1 MTKTDALLSIDFW
14 DTLVIAHTG
23 GKKRKQVREQALHKV
38 ASEYVEN
45 LSESEIA
52 SADRKAS
59 EEFYRIWF
67 NEQRTPASRE
77 MIKLILQQLG
87 IPATSKDL
95 EYLVEVYE
103 ESFWEGPPELLPDA
117 KESITE
123 LSGAYKLALISDT
136 MYSPGRVLRK
146 YLEQHELLDLFD
158 SFLFSDEAGYSKPQT
173 KAFRQMLDATGCR
186 AEASYHIGD
195 RLNTDIKGA
204 REAGMKSILFTG
216 VSEKGSEEAG
226 DVQPDHR
233 CGSWKEVKS
242 LLL

>member
-23 GKKRKQVREQALHKV
+23 GKKRKQIREQALHEV

-45 LSESEIA
+45 LPESEI
-52 SADRKAS
+52 SNADRKAS

-67 NEQRTPASRE
+67 NEQRTPQSRE
-77 MIKLILQQLG
+77 MIKLILGQLG
-87 IPATSKDL
+87 IPATSKELD
-95 EYLVEVYE
+95 YLVEVYE
-103 ESFWEGPPELLPDA
+103 ESLWEGPPELLPGV
-117 KESITE
+117 KESVSE
-123 LSGAYKLALISDT
+123 LAGAYKLALISDT

-146 YLEQHELLDLFD
+146 YLEQCGLLDYFD
-158 SFLFSDEAGYSKPQT
+158 SFLFSDEAGYSKPQV
-173 KAFRQMLDATGCR
+173 KAFKQMLDDTGCR

-204 REAGMKSILFTG
+204 KNAGMKSILFTG
-216 VSEKGSEEAG
+216 VSEKGAEEAD

-233 CGSWKEVKS
+233 CQSWEEVRS